1 MSLQQS
7 SYFFDRI
14 IDMKIPAYVI
24 NLKNSHLRREYMEK
38 LLSAYPFIDVNF
50 IEAVDGRIMS
60 KDSLSEVFDF
70 DSCIKRNGRI
80 INPGEVGCVLSHRK
94 CYHEMIQ
101 SNKDY
106 ALILEDDITV
116 VGDMNTAINQNTIN
130 FMHSSEPRILFLSG
144 DYWYWRKKS
153 ITDVF
158 FAVGGYAY
166 FINRAAAEIVLGIN
180 KPYNVADDW
189 DLYKSMGV
197 KLNAVYP
204 YVIDANISGFVS
216 DVKQEHWGILRKEM
230 SLGNVIRSYI
240 VGIVKRFL
248 FHFGHFES
256 KIRV

>member
-1 MSLQQS
+1 
-7 SYFFDRI
+7 
-14 IDMKIPAYVI
+14 MKIPAYVI

-38 LLSAYPFIDVNF
+38 LLSTYPSIDVNF

-106 ALILEDDITV
+106 ALILEDDITI
-116 VGDMNTAINQNTIN
+116 VGDMNTAVNHNTIN
-130 FMHSSEPRILFLSG
+130 FMHSSEPSILFLSG
-144 DYWYWRKKS
+144 DYWYWRKKP

-158 FAVGGYAY
+158 FAVGSYAY
-166 FINRAAAEIVLGIN
+166 FINRAAAEIVLQIN

-189 DLYKSMGV
+189 DLYKYMGV
-197 KLNAVYP
+197 KLYAVYP
-204 YVIDANISGFVS
+204 YVIDANIQDLPS
-216 DVKQEHWGILRKEM
+216 DINQEHWGILRKEM
-230 SLGNVIRSYI
+230 SFGNVIRSYI

>member
-1 MSLQQS
+1 
-7 SYFFDRI
+7 
-14 IDMKIPAYVI
+14 MKIPAYVI

-38 LLSAYPFIDVNF
+38 LLSAYPSIDVNF

-116 VGDMNTAINQNTIN
+116 VGDMNTAVNHNTIN

-144 DYWYWRKKS
+144 DYWYWRKKP

-158 FAVGGYAY
+158 FAV
-166 FINRAAAEIVLGIN
+166 VLQIN

-197 KLNAVYP
+197 KLYAVYP
-204 YVIDANISGFVS
+204 YVIDANIQDLPS
-216 DVKQEHWGILRKEM
+216 DINQEHWGILRKEM

-240 VGIVKRFL
+240 VGIVKRCL
-248 FHFGHFES
+248 LYLGYFES
-256 KIRV
+256 KLRK

>member
-106 ALILEDDITV
+106 ALILEDDITI
-116 VGDMNTAINQNTIN
+116 VGDMNTAINHNTIK

-144 DYWYWRKKS
+144 DYWYWRKKG
-153 ITDVF
+153 T
-158 FAVGGYAY
+158 GE
-166 FINRAAAEIVLGIN
+166 R
-180 KPYNVADDW
+180 
-189 DLYKSMGV
+189 
-197 KLNAVYP
+197 
-204 YVIDANISGFVS
+204 
-216 DVKQEHWGILRKEM
+216 
-230 SLGNVIRSYI
+230 SL
-240 VGIVKRFL
+240 
-248 FHFGHFES
+248 
-256 KIRV
+256 

>member
-1 MSLQQS
+1 
-7 SYFFDRI
+7 
-14 IDMKIPAYVI
+14 MKIPAYVI
-24 NLKNSHLRREYMEK
+24 NLKSSYLRREYMEK
-38 LLSAYPFIDVNF
+38 LLSPYPSLDVNF
-50 IEAVDGRIMS
+50 IEAVDGRIMP

-80 INPGEVGCVLSHRK
+80 INPGEIGCALSHRK
-94 CYHEMIQ
+94 CYHEMIH

-116 VGDMNTAINQNTIN
+116 VGDMNTAINHNTIN

-144 DYWYWRKKS
+144 DYWYWRKKP

-158 FAVGGYAY
+158 FAVGSYAY
-166 FINRAAAEIVLGIN
+166 FINRAAAEIVLEIN

-197 KLNAVYP
+197 KLYSVYP
-204 YVIDANISGFVS
+204 YVVDANIQNLPS
-216 DVKQEHWGILRKEM
+216 DINQEHWGILRKEM

-240 VGIVKRFL
+240 VGIIKRFL

>member
-1 MSLQQS
+1 
-7 SYFFDRI
+7 
-14 IDMKIPAYVI
+14 MKIPAYVI

-38 LLSAYPFIDVNF
+38 LLSAYPSIDVNF

-116 VGDMNTAINQNTIN
+116 VGDMNTAVNHNTIN

-144 DYWYWRKKS
+144 DYWYWRKKP

-158 FAVGGYAY
+158 FAVGSYAY
-166 FINRAAAEIVLGIN
+166 FINRAAAEIVLQIN

-197 KLNAVYP
+197 KLYAVYP
-204 YVIDANISGFVS
+204 YVIDANIQDLPS
-216 DVKQEHWGILRKEM
+216 DINQEHWGILRKEM

-240 VGIVKRFL
+240 VGIVKRCL
-248 FHFGHFES
+248 LYLGYFES
-256 KIRV
+256 KLRK

>member
-1 MSLQQS
+1 ME
-7 SYFFDRI
+7 
-14 IDMKIPAYVI
+14 IPAYVI
-24 NLKNSHLRREYMEK
+24 NLKNSHIRREYMEK
-38 LLSAYPFIDVNF
+38 LLFSYPSIDVNF

-70 DSCIKRNGRI
+70 GSCIKRNGRI
-80 INPGEVGCVLSHRK
+80 INPGEIGCVLSHRK
-94 CYHEMIQ
+94 CYREIIH
-101 SNKDY
+101 SNKEY

-130 FMHSSEPRILFLSG
+130 FMQSSEPRILFLSG

-158 FAVGGYAY
+158 FAVGSYAY
-166 FINRAAAEIVLGIN
+166 FINRAAAEIVLEIN

-189 DLYKSMGV
+189 DLYKKNGV
-197 KLNAVYP
+197 RLYAVYP
-204 YVIDANISGFVS
+204 YVIDANIQDLPS
-216 DVKQEHWGILRKEM
+216 DINQEHWGILRKEM
-230 SLGNVIRSYI
+230 SFGNVIRSYI